1 MAELFRVIVDAL
13 NSKERTA
20 KVYAA
25 SIRRIHRELY
35 KKELEDKEFKFLRQ
49 RKTYNYV
56 SKIVNLTRRKNA
68 ATAILIGLKATKAPI
83 KLMEKFRTIMMQADK
98 DYQHFLVSG
107 KRKRPFEDA
116 EKAWALVTSLHKK
129 VNQEI
134 VGRRLWDIGSHV
146 TATEYRVLQ
155 AWLYLKWLAAMPPRR
170 LEYANTRLVT
180 RSEYNASDK
189 SGNYIVMGKRKWTWN
204 LHKYKTYDRYG
215 VQILPVPGSLKAAFN
230 RFKPIIDA
238 KDDKGHIF
246 LNNKFNKLS
255 PSQFSTFVKWV
266 FKKYAGKPWTQ
277 NTIRSIKVSSVWAP
291 NVENP
296 IALATQMGHDIKT
309 AILHYKKE

>member
-1 MAELFRVIVDAL
+1 MAELFRVIVNAL

-25 SIRRIHRELY
+25 SIRRIHREVY
-35 KKELEDKEFKFLRQ
+35 KKELEDPEFKFLRQ

-56 SKIVNLTRRKNA
+56 LKTVNLTRRKNA
-68 ATAILIGLKATKAPI
+68 ATAVLMGLKATKAPI
-83 KLMEKFRTIMMQADK
+83 KLMEKFRTIMMEADR
-98 DYQHFLVSG
+98 DYQSFLVSG
-107 KRKRPFEDA
+107 KRKRPFENA
-116 EKAWALVTSLHKK
+116 EKAWELVTSLHKK
-129 VNQEI
+129 VSQEI
-134 VGRRLWDIGSHV
+134 VARRLWDVGTRV
-146 TATEYRVLQ
+146 TPTENRVLQ

-180 RSEYNASDK
+180 RSEYDASDK
-189 SGNYIVMGKRKWTWN
+189 TNNYIVMGKRKWTWN
-204 LHKYKTYDRYG
+204 LHRYKTYDRYG
-215 VQILPVPGSLKAAFN
+215 VQILPVPGSLAALN
-230 RFKPIIDA
+230 RF
-238 KDDKGHIF
+238 DDKSHIF
-246 LNNKFNKLS
+246 LNNKFSKLS

-291 NVENP
+291 SVENP
-296 IALATQMGHDIKT
+296 LKLATQMGHDIKT